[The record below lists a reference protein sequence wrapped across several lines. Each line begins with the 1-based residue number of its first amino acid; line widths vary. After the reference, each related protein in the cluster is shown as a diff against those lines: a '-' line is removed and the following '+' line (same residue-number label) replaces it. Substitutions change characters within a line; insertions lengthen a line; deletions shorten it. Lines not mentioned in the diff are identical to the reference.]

1 MVAISYPLH
10 QHTDVQVSTDPV
22 TLFAHLDD
30 HMRLAAHIERPS
42 LMTAGATMHIET
54 DERQGRA
61 VGSII
66 SMHGRVLGLNLRL
79 DEMVIEYD
87 PPRSKVWE
95 TRGRP
100 RLLVIG
106 GDRMGFKVAERERG
120 SQLIDSLHQLPA
132 SGTWHRTPLGADFR
146 INLRC
151 VVHQKHGCRCRT
163 CFPALLNAPERQGRK
178 ASVKIAVNTAHS
190 IAGA

>member
-10 QHTDVQVSTDPV
+10 HHTDVQVGTDPV

-30 HMRLAAHIERPS
+30 HMRLAAHMERPS

-61 VGSII
+61 IGSII

-95 TRGRP
+95 TRGQP

-106 GDRMGFKVAERERG
+106 GYRMGFKVAERERG
-120 SQLIDSLHQLPA
+120 SQLTVFIDYQLPER
-132 SGTWHRTPLGADFR
+132 GIERLLGR
-146 INLRC
+146 IFGSTYAAWCTRSMATDAA
-151 VVHQKHGCRCRT
+151 HA
-163 CFPALLNAPERQGRK
+163 FPPGSTLPNAK
-178 ASVKIAVNTAHS
+178 AGKRP
-190 IAGA
+190 